1 MHIHAQRKVD
11 HHREV
16 DLIVKWIGSQSQY
29 HNFYHDIDHN
39 LDYNFNHNFDYD
51 FAPNLDHKYGLIVDL
66 IENYHDFHGPKVD
79 QSRITMVFVVQEWI
93 YRELPCFSW
102 SQSGSDRELQRFPWS
117 QSGSIENYLGFHSPR
132 VDLLRI
138 TMVFMVPRWI

>member
-11 HHREV
+11 HDREV

-39 LDYNFNHNFDYD
+39 LDYNFDHNFYYD
-51 FAPNLDHKYGLIVDL
+51 FDHKNGLMGDL
-66 IENYHDFHGPKVD
+66 IENYHGFHGPRVD
-79 QSRITMVFVVQEWI
+79 QSRITIVFVVQEWI
-93 YRELPCFSW
+93 YRELAW
-102 SQSGSDRELQRFPWS
+102 FPWS
-117 QSGSIENYLGFHSPR
+117 QSGSDPELQRFSWSQNGSIENYHGFHGPS
-132 VDLLRI
+132 VDRSRI